1 MEFNNQ
7 QPIYLQIAELICE
20 QILMKRFREDE
31 RIPSVREMAIQLE
44 VNPNTVMRTFEFL
57 QGKEIIT
64 NKRGVGYFVA
74 PDGIEKATDFRKKEF
89 IEDELPKLFKT
100 AQLLNIPFEELQNQY
115 TAFTNRLPDIQN

>member
-1 MEFNNQ
+1 MEFTSQ
-7 QPIYLQIAELICE
+7 EPIYLQIAELICDK
-20 QILMKRFREDE
+20 ILLKTFREDE

-74 PDGIEKATDFRKKEF
+74 ADGIARATDLRKTAF
-89 IEDELPKLFKT
+89 LQVALPNIFKT
-100 AQLLNIPFEELQNQY
+100 AQLLNISFEQLQEQY
-115 TAFTNRLPDIQN
+115 NTFIKRSPDA

>member
-20 QILMKRFREDE
+20 LILTKKFREDE

-57 QGKEIIT
+57 QGKEIIA

-74 PDGIEKATDFRKKEF
+74 ADGVNRATDYRKNKF
-89 IEDELPKLFKT
+89 IEEELPKLLRT
-100 AQLLNIPFEELQNQY
+100 AQLLNISFDELQTQY
-115 TAFTNRLPDIQN
+115 IAFTNRLPGTQN

>member
-7 QPIYLQIAELICE
+7 QAIYLQIAELICE
-20 QILMKRFREDE
+20 QILMKKFREDE
-31 RIPSVREMAIQLE
+31 RIPSVREMAIHLE

-74 PDGIEKATDFRKKEF
+74 PDGIEKATDFRQKEF
-89 IEDELPKLFKT
+89 IENELPKLFKT
-100 AQLLNIPFEELQNQY
+100 AQLLNLPFEELQNQY
-115 TAFTNRLPDIQN
+115 KAFTNRLPGTQN

>member
-20 QILMKRFREDE
+20 QILMKKFREDE
-31 RIPSVREMAIQLE
+31 RIPSVREMAVQLE

-57 QGKEIIT
+57 QGKEIIA

-89 IEDELPKLFKT
+89 IGDELPKLFKT
-100 AQLLNIPFEELQNQY
+100 AQLLNISFEELQKQY
-115 TAFTNRLPDIQN
+115 TEFMNRLPGTQN